1 MEKLSN
7 IFSMLTNTGADLEL
21 DDIFIIIFVS
31 LVILALLLGYL
42 LGRKV
47 TGKEKKKIKAAKKMA
62 KQEKAEAKKQAK
74 LDKAAKSSSDDAPI
88 DQPLEKEEKPAKEK
102 PKKPKKEKKNKQEPD
117 QKPDWFDADD
127 NDDIPSAMPIIPE
140 RKTTTFIETKAKE
153 TEDTTPVDTEEKP
166 LSKSEQKKQAKAE
179 AYAKKLEAK
188 EQKKAEKLS
197 KKAAK
202 KQPKDDTPETTIQ
215 VEPTESSEPIT
226 AEEMAKRLESLMGP
240 ASGAAVSLGAAEEE
254 EVPKEEIGTIQ
265 STQIPGRHN
274 DNWVLEETKRQNE
287 EADKKEAERKEND
300 ALPFAFGSDIEGSA
314 DDVQLSYKAR
324 KKLREEEEKKAQEE
338 EKKER
343 KHITSIFAK
352 KQEEEVVEEEE
363 DFFDE
368 NYMGEEIPD
377 SLAGFG
383 FSAAPVIENDEE
395 KKDE

>member
-74 LDKAAKSSSDDAPI
+74 TEKKQLEDKPDDAPI
-88 DQPLEKEEKPAKEK
+88 DQPLEEKPAKEK
-102 PKKPKKEKKNKQEPD
+102 KKKDKKEKKNKED

-287 EADKKEAERKEND
+287 EADKKEAERKEKET
-300 ALPFAFGSDIEGSA
+300 LPFAFGSDIEGSA
-314 DDVQLSYKAR
+314 DDVQLSSKAR
-324 KKLREEEEKKAQEE
+324 RKLREEEEKKAQEE

-395 KKDE
+395 KPNE

>member
-74 LDKAAKSSSDDAPI
+74 LDKAAKSSEEAPI
-88 DQPLEKEEKPAKEK
+88 IEEPAEEK
-102 PKKPKKEKKNKQEPD
+102 PKKDKKAKKEKKNKED

-240 ASGAAVSLGAAEEE
+240 ASGTAVSLGAAEEE
-254 EVPKEEIGTIQ
+254 EVPKDEIGTIQ

-287 EADKKEAERKEND
+287 EADKKEAERKEKET
-300 ALPFAFGSDIEGSA
+300 LPFAFGSDIEGSA

-324 KKLREEEEKKAQEE
+324 KKLREEEDKKAQEE

-363 DFFDE
+363 EFFDE

-383 FSAAPVIENDEE
+383 FSAAPKLNNDEE
-395 KKDE
+395 KPNE

>member
-74 LDKAAKSSSDDAPI
+74 SEKKQLEDKPEEAPI
-88 DQPLEKEEKPAKEK
+88 IEEPAEEK
-102 PKKPKKEKKNKQEPD
+102 PKKDKKAKKSKKDKEPD

-287 EADKKEAERKEND
+287 EADKKEAERKEKET
-300 ALPFAFGSDIEGSA
+300 LPFAFGSDIEGSA
-314 DDVQLSYKAR
+314 DDVQLSSKAR

-395 KKDE
+395 KPNE

>member
-74 LDKAAKSSSDDAPI
+74 SEKKQLEDKPEEAPI
-88 DQPLEKEEKPAKEK
+88 IEEPAEEK
-102 PKKPKKEKKNKQEPD
+102 PKKDKKAKKSKKDKEPD

-287 EADKKEAERKEND
+287 EADKKEAERKEKET
-300 ALPFAFGSDIEGSA
+300 LPFAFGSDIEGSA
-314 DDVQLSYKAR
+314 DDVQLSSKAR

>member
-1 MEKLSN
+1 MQQKLP
-7 IFSMLTNTGADLEL
+7 
-21 DDIFIIIFVS
+21 
-31 LVILALLLGYL
+31 
-42 LGRKV
+42 RQ
-47 TGKEKKKIKAAKKMA
+47 KKK
-62 KQEKAEAKKQAK
+62 
-74 LDKAAKSSSDDAPI
+74 D
-88 DQPLEKEEKPAKEK
+88 
-102 PKKPKKEKKNKQEPD
+102 KKEKKNKED
-117 QKPDWFDADD
+117 QKSDWFDADD

-153 TEDTTPVDTEEKP
+153 TEDTIPVDTEEKP

-188 EQKKAEKLS
+188 EQKKAEKLN

-287 EADKKEAERKEND
+287 EADKKEAERKEKET
-300 ALPFAFGSDIEGSA
+300 LPFAFGSDIEGSA
-314 DDVQLSYKAR
+314 DDVQLSSKAR

-352 KQEEEVVEEEE
+352 KQEAEVVEEEE

-395 KKDE
+395 KPNE